1 MREKF
6 EKQLSSLNAEL
17 THMGS
22 MVEQAIEMAIGAL
35 VTQDIE
41 KAHKTILFADEI
53 YQKEKVI
60 ESTCF
65 QLLAMQQPVA
75 RDLRMISSAMK
86 MVTDMERIGVQ
97 AADIAEISIMM
108 ADKAYIKKLD
118 HLPEMAKETTVM
130 VIKSLEAF
138 VGMDK
143 ELALEVIAS
152 DDIVDNLFNTV
163 KHELIQLIHEKPENG
178 EQATDLLMVAKYF
191 ERIGDHAV
199 NIAGWVIFSITGK
212 IYKQNM

>member
-6 EKQLSSLNAEL
+6 DKQLAELNAKL

-22 MVEQAIEMAIGAL
+22 IVEQAIELAISAL
-35 VTQDIE
+35 VTRDAE
-41 KAHKTILFADEI
+41 KARKTMQLTESINQE
-53 YQKEKVI
+53 ERSI
-60 ESTCF
+60 EAACF

-86 MVTDMERIGVQ
+86 LVTDIERIGIQ
-97 AADIAEISIMM
+97 AADIAEISIFM
-108 ADKAYIKKLD
+108 ADRTEDLKKLE
-118 HLPEMAKETTVM
+118 HLQEMAKETTVM

-138 VGMDK
+138 VMKDK
-143 ELALEVIAS
+143 DLALEVISS
-152 DDIVDNLFNTV
+152 DDVVDELFSTV
-163 KHELIQLIHEKPENG
+163 KNELVRLIHENPQNG

-199 NIAGWVIFSITGK
+199 NIAEWVIFSITGK
-212 IYKQNM
+212 RPE

>member
-6 EKQLSSLNAEL
+6 DKQLSELKDKL

-22 MVEQAIEMAIGAL
+22 IVEQAIEMAISAL

-41 KAHKTILFADEI
+41 KAKKTMQVTEEI
-53 YQKEKVI
+53 NHREREI
-60 ESTCF
+60 EAICF
-65 QLLAMQQPVA
+65 HLLAMQQPVA
-75 RDLRMISSAMK
+75 KDLRMISSAMK
-86 MVTDMERIGVQ
+86 MVTDIERIGVQ
-97 AADIAEISIMM
+97 ASDIAEISIMM
-108 ADKAYIKKLD
+108 ADKTYIKKLE
-118 HLPEMAKETTVM
+118 HLQEMAKETIIM

-138 VGMDK
+138 VVMDK

-163 KHELIQLIHEKPENG
+163 KNELIRMIYENPDNG

-199 NIAGWVIFSITGK
+199 NIAEWVIFSVTGK
-212 IYKQNM
+212 RSE